1 MKGKWL
7 GIVAVLGLVAGI
19 VVYKQASAPEAGP
32 SEAGTARVESPRVL
46 LFADPHEAD
55 EVGGCGEIFRLV
67 RRVGS
72 QGLPVLEVDPRGGD
86 ALIREHRVVV
96 EPTVVVLDERGQ
108 EAARFE
114 GEDATTIAAI
124 ESALEHLRGA
134 PSE

>member
-1 MKGKWL
+1 MKAKWL
-7 GIVAVLGLVAGI
+7 GICTVLALVAGI
-19 VVYKQASAPEAGP
+19 IVFKQAGEPEAGT
-32 SEAGTARVESPRVL
+32 SGAGTSGGEAPQVL

-55 EVGGCGEIFRLV
+55 EIGGCGDIFRLV

-72 QGLPVLEVDPRGGD
+72 EGIPVLEVDPRGGN

-96 EPTVVVLDERGQ
+96 EPTVIVLDERGQ

-124 ESALEHLRGA
+124 GSALQRLPGVHR
-134 PSE
+134 